1 MRLLQ
6 EAYFSCGYRLAALG
20 DAIVMSPIVRRFA
33 RDSDKLYF
41 PVRVANYHTVQC
53 LFQDLYNVDV
63 FAYTVDAEIE
73 QYLSTQKHF
82 RINAPEIHMTDI
94 HLPGI
99 PGAIS
104 IPINWDRQLYEFY
117 DIPFSA
123 RYHEFRLPRR
133 IDGADALYD
142 RLTEGATEYCLVHQ
156 QTYHHARGEMQL
168 NLAIWRQLYNLP
180 PLKIIEITPDITNN
194 MLEYIRLIENA
205 REIHCVPSSF
215 FCLVDSIT
223 ERTQATLYYHDIRAT
238 TMMQV
243 NSKWNNFRW
252 NVVKYDKKL

>member
-41 PVRVANYHTVQC
+41 PVRAANYHTVQC

-99 PGAIS
+99 PGAVS

-123 RYHEFRLPRR
+123 RYHEFCLPRR

-142 RLTEGATEYCLVHQ
+142 RLTEGANEYCLVHQ
-156 QTYHHARGEMQL
+156 QTYHHAQGEMQL
-168 NLAIWRQLYNLP
+168 NLAMWRQLYNLP

-205 REIHCVPSSF
+205 QEIHCVPSSF